1 MLLGHFGV
9 KVMYQ
14 GFALVE
20 NKILDKKYV
29 FDGLHFETWRTK

>member
-9 KVMYQ
+9 MVMYQ

-20 NKILDKKYV
+20 NKILDKNLV
-29 FDGLHFETWRTK
+29 FDGASF